1 MQIPETIAV
10 QCLVER
16 EPFPGTWVAL
26 ALECAEEGAKTALS
40 FAFGPTG
47 EDGRLFLRR
56 ADVLAQA
63 RYFDEGVGL
72 DYGRLEERWSGRGWL
87 SVAGAAELRHQLRLT
102 FADPPLRQASTHR
115 VAAARALRYL
125 NEHEGERL
133 SIKIENEQPRKVTL
147 ASVTPGPGDWLP
159 EALHEPVKELLTR
172 LARRELAEMIDEGVV
187 VPETAAAIE
196 REIIEHGMSPVIP
209 PDIALLLTT
218 AVADGEDAWTIEAP
232 LWTRE
237 EGPSDLTLWIHA
249 REHEETGLELEL
261 RGIALV

>member
-1 MQIPETIAV
+1 MQIPESIAV
-10 QCLVER
+10 RCLAGR
-16 EPFPGTWVAL
+16 EAFPGTWVAL
-26 ALECAEEGAKTALS
+26 TLECAEEGTKTALS

-63 RYFDEGVGL
+63 RYLDEGVGL
-72 DYGRLEERWSGRGWL
+72 DYGNVEERWNGRGWL

-133 SIKIENEQPRKVTL
+133 SIKLESQLPREVTL
-147 ASVTPGPGDWLP
+147 DLTNPGRGDWLP
-159 EALHEPVKELLTR
+159 ERLHEPVQELLTR
-172 LARRELAEMIDEGVV
+172 LARRELPELIDEGVLT
-187 VPETAAAIE
+187 PETASRIE
-196 REIIEHGMSPVIP
+196 REIIDYGASPVIP
-209 PDIALLLTT
+209 PDIALLLTSAT
-218 AVADGEDAWTIEAP
+218 ADGEQAWTIEAP

-237 EGPSDLTLWIHA
+237 EGPSDLTLWMHA
-249 REHEETGLELEL
+249 RELESGLELEL
-261 RGIALV
+261 RGIALI

>member
-1 MQIPETIAV
+1 MRIPESIAMR
-10 QCLVER
+10 CLAGR

-26 ALECAEEGAKTALS
+26 TLECAEEGTKTALS
-40 FAFGPTG
+40 FAFGPTR

-56 ADVLAQA
+56 EDVLAQA

-72 DYGRLEERWSGRGWL
+72 DYGNVEERWSGRGWL

-133 SIKIENEQPRKVTL
+133 SIKVESQLPSEVTL
-147 ASVTPGPGDWLP
+147 DLTTPGRGDWLP
-159 EALHEPVKELLTR
+159 ESLYEPVQELLTR
-172 LARRELAEMIDEGVV
+172 LARRELPDLIDEGVLT
-187 VPETAAAIE
+187 PETASRIE
-196 REIIEHGMSPVIP
+196 QEIIDHGASPVIP
-209 PDIALLLTT
+209 PDIALLLTSAT
-218 AVADGEDAWTIEAP
+218 ADGEQAWTIEAP

-237 EGPSDLTLWIHA
+237 EGPSDLTLWMHA
-249 REHEETGLELEL
+249 REHETGLELEL
-261 RGIALV
+261 RGIAFV

>member
-1 MQIPETIAV
+1 MLIPESIAV
-10 QCLVER
+10 RCLVGR

-26 ALECAEEGAKTALS
+26 ALECAEEGTKTALS
-40 FAFGPTG
+40 FAFGPTR

-56 ADVLAQA
+56 EDVLAQA

-72 DYGRLEERWSGRGWL
+72 DYANVEERWNGRGWL
-87 SVAGAAELRHQLRLT
+87 SSAGAPELRHQLKLT

-133 SIKIENEQPRKVTL
+133 SIKIESELPKNVTL
-147 ASVTPGPGDWLP
+147 DPANPGRGDWLP
-159 EALHEPVKELLTR
+159 DWLYEPVQELLTR
-172 LARRELAEMIDEGVV
+172 VARRDLPGLIEEGVLG
-187 VPETAAAIE
+187 PETAAQIE
-196 REIIEHGMSPVIP
+196 REIIDYGASPVIP
-209 PDIALLLTT
+209 PDIALLLTS

-249 REHEETGLELEL
+249 RELETGLELTL

>member
-1 MQIPETIAV
+1 MQIPESITV
-10 QCLVER
+10 QCLAGR

-26 ALECAEEGAKTALS
+26 TLECAEEGTKTALS
-40 FAFGPTG
+40 FAFGPTR

-56 ADVLAQA
+56 EDVLAQA

-72 DYGRLEERWSGRGWL
+72 DYGNVEERWNGRGWI
-87 SVAGAAELRHQLRLT
+87 SVAGAAELRHQLKLT

-115 VAAARALRYL
+115 GAAARALRYL

-133 SIKIENEQPRKVTL
+133 SLKIESELPKKVSL
-147 ASVTPGPGDWLP
+147 APASPGRGDWLP
-159 EALHEPVKELLTR
+159 ESLHEPVQELLTR
-172 LARRELAEMIDEGVV
+172 LARRELPDLIEEGVLT
-187 VPETAAAIE
+187 PEAASKIE
-196 REIIEHGMSPVIP
+196 QEIIEHGASPVIP
-209 PDIALLLTT
+209 PDIALLLTS
-218 AVADGEDAWTIEAP
+218 AVADGENAWTIEAP

-249 REHEETGLELEL
+249 RELETGLELAL